1 VRVRPARPDDYEEF
15 TGLFPELAVDD
26 PTPSREKWLGDLV
39 PTTLIAEGDDGAV
52 LGYLFYQLLSDTG
65 YVRHVV
71 ASPRH
76 RRAGVGARL
85 MGAARERFEAAA
97 ASRWCLNVKPEN
109 APAIALYRRV
119 GMEKAYDSSALVVP
133 WSAIDALPPGGD
145 VAHVAD
151 AGEDAAIEA
160 GLGLPRGML
169 ADFRARA
176 GRVILAA
183 PSDGSPALGLAIY
196 DTGFN
201 GAFPF
206 AARSPEVA
214 RALLAAMRERAVSE
228 APEVHLVVEANPEL
242 AGALVRAGGRVKMA
256 FCHYAGSLRGR
267 ASSST

>member
-1 VRVRPARPDDYEEF
+1 MRVRPARPEDYEAF

-39 PTTLIAEGDDGAV
+39 PTTLIAEGEGGEV

-76 RRAGVGARL
+76 RRAGVGAQL
-85 MGAARERFEAAA
+85 MDAARARFEGAGAA
-97 ASRWCLNVKPEN
+97 RWCLNVKPEN

-119 GMEKAYDSSALVVP
+119 GMDKAHDSVALDAA
-133 WSAIDALPPGGD
+133 WSVAAALPPSALE
-145 VAHVAD
+145 AHVTVAD
-151 AGEDAAIEA
+151 EDAALEA
-160 GLGLPRGML
+160 AFGLPRGL
-169 ADFRARA
+169 VADFRARA
-176 GRVILAA
+176 GRVVLAV
-183 PSDGSPALGLAIY
+183 SDASGPLGLAVY

-214 RALLAAMRERAVSE
+214 RALLHAMRARAVSE
-228 APEVHLVVEANPEL
+228 APEVHLVVEANPAL
-242 AGALVRAGGRVKMA
+242 AAALVRAGARVKMA